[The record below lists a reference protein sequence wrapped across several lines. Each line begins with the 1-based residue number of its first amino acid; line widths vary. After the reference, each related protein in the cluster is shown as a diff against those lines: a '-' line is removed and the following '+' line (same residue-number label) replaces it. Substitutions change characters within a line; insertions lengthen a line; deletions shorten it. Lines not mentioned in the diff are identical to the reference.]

1 MRNGF
6 GWRWDA
12 RHQALQSR
20 HPVLLEVGNALE
32 EELPVREDPH
42 AEVVQIVKSHLVEY
56 SRRWE
61 EGQSSKI
68 AKV

>member
-1 MRNGF
+1 
-6 GWRWDA
+6 
-12 RHQALQSR
+12 
-20 HPVLLEVGNALE
+20 VLLEVGNALE